1 MFSLRSLVFNFNV
14 YPVFLWGNIVMN
26 NVKDQKRIAKR
37 VGWDGFVYKMGRRFK
52 PFAHYAMI
60 FSKIIMETLK
70 QCQSWYCFFLD
81 PQPWP
86 ERSYELRSVCPT
98 ICPSVWKLFWHRLIT
113 FFLKLM
119 VLRAHAVLCV
129 TGLDFLKQYFGPKSG
144 ENGPKIGFL
153 ISRI

>member
-26 NVKDQKRIAKR
+26 IVKDQKRIAKR
-37 VGWDGFVYKMGRRFK
+37 VEWGGFVYKMGRRFK
-52 PFAHYAMI
+52 PSAHYVMI

-70 QCQSWYCFFLD
+70 QCQSWHCFFLD

-86 ERSYELRSVCPT
+86 ERSYELGSVCPT
-98 ICPSVWKLFWHRLIT
+98 ICPSVSKFFWHRLIT